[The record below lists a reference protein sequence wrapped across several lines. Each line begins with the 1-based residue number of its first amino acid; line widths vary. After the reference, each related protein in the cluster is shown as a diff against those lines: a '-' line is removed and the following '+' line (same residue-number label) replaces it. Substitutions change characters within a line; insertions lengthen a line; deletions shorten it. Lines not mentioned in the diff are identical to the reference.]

1 MNDHVSPDLLSA
13 TSLEE
18 LYPAL
23 SANRMTPGWHK
34 KRPSLW
40 PEPKTN
46 FKPLHWR
53 YSVGRLALD
62 QAGQWIGTDLAE
74 RRNLLLFNPVGD
86 NDYDTVRTMVTAY
99 QMLKPGEHARA
110 HWHTPNAMRFILDA
124 KAGCFSV
131 VNGVKV
137 PMLPGD
143 VLLTPA
149 YAWHSHYNEGQENAY
164 WIDILDVPLVHLLEP
179 MFWEEHPEGYQK
191 VEQEPAT
198 HPFYYPATV
207 TQKELRE
214 LPEQQGV
221 RRLLLNTANEIKTF
235 DIAFVGLAVDAK
247 YIPPRSTASRIMA
260 VQQGSGIARVGDM
273 NIEWCQGD
281 VIAVPSWAQCE
292 IRAHEDSVL
301 LDTSDTPTIRSLG
314 FYREG

>member
-1 MNDHVSPDLLSA
+1 MNDHGPHDLSAA

-23 SANRMTPGWHK
+23 AAHRMTPGWHK

-40 PEPKTN
+40 PEPRTN

-53 YSVGRLALD
+53 YDVGRVALD
-62 QAGQWIGTDLAE
+62 QAGRWIGTDLAE

-86 NDYDTVRTMVTAY
+86 NDYDTVRTLVTAY

-143 VLLTPA
+143 ILLTPA
-149 YAWHSHYNEGQENAY
+149 FAWHSHYNEGEENAY

-179 MFWEEHPEGYQK
+179 MFAGEHPDKYQK
-191 VEQEPAT
+191 VEQEPAA
-198 HPFYYPATV
+198 HPFYYPASATGA
-207 TQKELRE
+207 ELKAQQ
-214 LPEQQGV
+214 EQHGV
-221 RRLLLNTANEIKTF
+221 RRLLLNTANEFKTI
-235 DIAFVGLAVDAK
+235 DIAFVGLAADAK
-247 YIPPRSTASRIMA
+247 YGPARSTASRIIA
-260 VQQGSGIARVGDM
+260 VKQGSGVARVGEAT
-273 NIEWCQGD
+273 IEWSPGD
-281 VIAVPSWAQCE
+281 VIAVPSWKQYE
-292 IRAHEDSVL
+292 FHAHKESVL
-301 LDTSDTPTIRSLG
+301 LDTSDTPALRSLG